1 MDNSSTDS
9 KWEPR
14 NGDGYSFILFWVFYA
29 ATTNVEYELT
39 VTDTGSDRSRSYI
52 NPFGTPFESVTD
64 TQVFATSP

>member
-1 MDNSSTDS
+1 
-9 KWEPR
+9 
-14 NGDGYSFILFWVFYA
+14 VFYA